1 MGKAV
6 LFVDDSL
13 SVLKILQIQF
23 EEKFI
28 NNNFHSEYI
37 SNPLDTIPIIEELS
51 SFGIET
57 VLIVVDFEMPKLN
70 GASLIKIVN
79 KIFPKIK
86 FIMLSGQA
94 SQALVQELLES
105 KYLEAY
111 YSKPWEMKE
120 LMDEISE
127 LTKS

>member
-105 KYLEAY
+105 KFLEAY